1 MENSTAGKRK
11 LRKRAQKR
19 PLGDNEE
26 NGSCTKKRTGI
37 DPKSSSASP
46 DVDMKRR
53 KTKRKASTRNNKKVC
68 REENNAKITRENTQG
83 LQNIPDDKEKFMIKY
98 DAEIDKSIDGNILSD
113 KPTDTKEEVENQT
126 SVTNIQKSSSV
137 PKGEES
143 ASPSNTQQTKYVPRF
158 GKKRKRGIEE
168 MQAAEPKE
176 EEQSGTAT
184 NVDTVP
190 TLPTDDNNLVQK
202 HEDVAMIS
210 TVVNEEKKTS
220 EDGVMIES
228 TEIDKVETM
237 STEGTTCNVTGLST
251 SLEQEQK
258 DTANTGNIIADEKD
272 SVSETMIVNSTA
284 NRCDTSNQHA
294 SGGTIVSSTVQPNDS
309 ETEIMV
315 TDTVP
320 RQDEIKATKEDKAC
334 SPNNNTCGDR
344 IMSSSVQASRSEPE
358 TTTVIKPQTED
369 NIAMEEEACCFP
381 DNLSSQNSKPQ
392 TVQGSGDDVSAP
404 PTEPNN
410 NTNSAKEHV
419 TKTEPEMCSGTVVE
433 VARDVLSTIIEKIV
447 TQEATICSSHNSS
460 TQVTVSTESQE
471 KEQRSEGGPEGDN
484 NEKKVVQKADDS
496 DTCDAQV
503 TTQETVSAKSQGKEQ
518 VRPEGGTGTDT
529 IKTTDGQT
537 DDDPAASASDAQVA
551 TQETVFAELHG
562 EEERSNGGGDD
573 CGKKVEQRDGDSPA
587 TTASVAQQTRKT
599 DEERTGQNSLQ
610 QTNEQKDSHL
620 TNNSSE
626 DKTSEGLD
634 QEDSQ
639 GLDNFMDSLSS
650 SQLYQMEQEALTT
663 AQHINALPARQAPD
677 EGARKAIL
685 GLTTDLACLNR
696 SVMSVWREFNAV
708 QKKRLARKKEQV
720 AKASRA
726 PPNAFRIDG
735 ITSQSVKIPQQGSN
749 IHHQVLQQN
758 PSPMKMGKDKKQPS
772 SRGPP
777 NVLSTDNIRRQH
789 VQSGQQ
795 QNPNVMKIRNDKK
808 VAFNK
813 LDQQKKMDQH
823 KIRPTSLQ
831 SLKNRQQGRLLP
843 MPKPGTFAKNL
854 TTSKLPFQGTT
865 SQRQPGGISGLYQP
879 NSSSRGYQHIL
890 PNRKPQNSS
899 ASTKGSSRNSFNFTP
914 TKPAQVNSS
923 VKMVGQQAA
932 PPSRI
937 EGSHNLMSCPSV
949 NYRTY
954 AR

>member
-37 DPKSSSASP
+37 DPKSSSTSP
-46 DVDMKRR
+46 DVDKKSR

-68 REENNAKITRENTQG
+68 RGENNVEITRENTQG
-83 LQNIPDDKEKFMIKY
+83 LQNMPDDKEKFTIKY
-98 DAEIDKSIDGNILSD
+98 DTEIDKNIDGNILSD
-113 KPTDTKEEVENQT
+113 KNTDTTKEEVENQT
-126 SVTNIQKSSSV
+126 SVINIQKSSSV
-137 PKGEES
+137 LKAEEPT
-143 ASPSNTQQTKYVPRF
+143 SPSNTQQAKYVPRF
-158 GKKRKRGIEE
+158 GKTKKRRLEE

-176 EEQSGTAT
+176 EKHLDMAST
-184 NVDTVP
+184 VDTVQIVP
-190 TLPTDDNNLVQK
+190 ADDSNLVQK

-210 TVVNEEKKTS
+210 TVVDEEKKTLS
-220 EDGVMIES
+220 EDGVVIES
-228 TEIDKVETM
+228 TEVDKVETM
-237 STEGTTCNVTGLST
+237 STEGTTCNATGLST

-258 DTANTGNIIADEKD
+258 DNTGNIIAEEKD
-272 SVSETMIVNSTA
+272 SASETMIVNSTA
-284 NRCDTSNQHA
+284 NTLGISNQHT
-294 SGGTIVSSTVQPNDS
+294 SGGIIVPSAVQTNDS
-309 ETEIMV
+309 EPEP
-315 TDTVP
+315 DTAL
-320 RQDEIKATKEDKAC
+320 RQDAKEDKAH
-334 SPNNNTCGDR
+334 SPDNNTCGDS
-344 IMSSSVQASRSEPE
+344 IMSSTGQANRSEPE
-358 TTTVIKPQTED
+358 TTAVIKPQTED

-392 TVQGSGDDVSAP
+392 TVEGSGDDVSAP
-404 PTEPNN
+404 LTEPDN
-410 NTNSAKEHV
+410 NTTSTSAKEKV
-419 TKTEPEMCSGTVVE
+419 TKAEHGMCSGPVVE

-447 TQEATICSSHNSS
+447 TQEAAVCSSYNSS
-460 TQVTVSTESQE
+460 SQVTVSTESQG
-471 KEQRSEGGPEGDN
+471 KEQRSEGGPEGDTN

-496 DTCDAQV
+496 ETSDAQV
-503 TTQETVSAKSQGKEQ
+503 TTQETVSAESQGKEEE
-518 VRPEGGTGTDT
+518 RPVGGTETDS
-529 IKTTDGQT
+529 IKTTVGQK
-537 DDDPAASASDAQVA
+537 DDNPDVSASDAQVT
-551 TQETVFAELHG
+551 TQETVFPESHG
-562 EEERSNGGGDD
+562 KEEMSNEEGDD
-573 CGKKVEQRDGDSPA
+573 SGTKVEQNEA
-587 TTASVAQQTRKT
+587 
-599 DEERTGQNSLQ
+599 
-610 QTNEQKDSHL
+610 NEQKDSHL
-620 TNNSSE
+620 TNNSNE
-626 DKTSEGLD
+626 DKTTEDQD

-650 SQLYQMEQEALTT
+650 SQLYQMEQEALNT

-685 GLTTDLACLNR
+685 GLTTDLASLNR
-696 SVMSVWREFNAV
+696 SVMSVWREFNTV
-708 QKKRLARKKEQV
+708 QKKRLARKKEQA
-720 AKASRA
+720 AKASRP
-726 PPNAFRIDG
+726 PPNTFRTDG

-795 QNPNVMKIRNDKK
+795 QNPSSMKVRNNKK
-808 VAFNK
+808 VVFNK

-831 SLKNRQQGRLLP
+831 SMKNRQQGRLLP
-843 MPKPGTFAKNL
+843 MPKPGTFSKNV
-854 TTSKLPFQGTT
+854 TTGKLPFQGTT
-865 SQRQPGGISGLYQP
+865 SLRQPGGVSGLYQP

-890 PNRKPQNSS
+890 PNGKPQNGS
-899 ASTKGSSRNSFNFTP
+899 APTSNSFIFTP
-914 TKPAQVNSS
+914 TKPAQASSS